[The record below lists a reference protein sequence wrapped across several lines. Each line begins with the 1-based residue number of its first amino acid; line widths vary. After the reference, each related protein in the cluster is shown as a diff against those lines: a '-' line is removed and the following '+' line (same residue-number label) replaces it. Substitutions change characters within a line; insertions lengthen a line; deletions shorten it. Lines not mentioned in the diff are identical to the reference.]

1 MIFGVC
7 LKETRA
13 EFVLTCKNGHYVL
26 RSSSP
31 TSTQIPRGIRPIVH
45 THPLDTN
52 GVNSRLPSRADINL
66 LNRYWMLHLD
76 EPRPVS
82 QIIIG
87 PNETT
92 IFRATGQEEWG
103 VK

>member
-31 TSTQIPRGIRPIVH
+31 TSTRNPRGICPIVH
-45 THPLDTN
+45 THPPDTN
-52 GVNSRLPSRADINL
+52 GVNSRLPSRAGINL
-66 LNRYWMLHLD
+66 LNRYWMLRPD

-82 QIIIG
+82 QITIE
-87 PNETT
+87 PNEITV
-92 IFRATGQEEWG
+92 FKATGPEEWSA
-103 VK
+103 K

>member
-7 LKETRA
+7 LKETKV

-26 RSSSP
+26 RSGSP
-31 TSTQIPRGIRPIVH
+31 TSTRNPRGIRPIVH

-52 GVNSRLPSRADINL
+52 SVNSRLPSRAGINL
-66 LNRYWMLHLD
+66 LNRYWILRPD

-82 QIIIG
+82 QITIG
-87 PNETT
+87 PNEIT
-92 IFRATGQEEWG
+92 I
-103 VK
+103 